1 MWWWQLGC
9 KEGWTP
15 QTTAKLGWSVK
26 MRSMQDNEFGNR
38 WVGSHISWC
47 SPCIVNE
54 SMSVPSGDVLSSG
67 HHDLD
72 LALKLS
78 NIIVKDGLSPL
89 TKLSRFS
96 NFDKNSSNSTV
107 DWLWEQ

>member
-26 MRSMQDNEFGNR
+26 MRSMQDN
-38 WVGSHISWC
+38 
-47 SPCIVNE
+47 
-54 SMSVPSGDVLSSG
+54 
-67 HHDLD
+67 DLD

-107 DWLWEQ
+107 